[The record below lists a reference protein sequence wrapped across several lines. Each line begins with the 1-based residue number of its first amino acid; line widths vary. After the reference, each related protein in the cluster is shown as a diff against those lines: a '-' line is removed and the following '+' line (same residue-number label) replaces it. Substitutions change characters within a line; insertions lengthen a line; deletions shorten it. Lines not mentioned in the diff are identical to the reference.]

1 MCGPERHALAKFPH
15 FTGNRDSAKVRLLF
29 MQKIGIGLAGLG
41 TVGAG
46 VYRHLLQNQLLLT
59 ERIGLELEARRIAVR
74 NTSLVRSV
82 QPPAGILTDSW
93 EALVDDPTVGIV
105 VELIG
110 GIDLPYELFRR
121 ALKARKPVVTGNKA
135 LLAEKGAEIFELAAE
150 AGVPVFFEAAV
161 AGGIPIIKSIREGF
175 IGNHLQSIHAILNG
189 TSNYILTRM
198 TDAGMDFPEALREAQ
213 AGGYAEADPTLD
225 INGWDAAHKAIILAS
240 LAYGFWV
247 DTGHIYVEGIEKVS
261 AADIRFAENLGYRIK
276 LVATIRA
283 DSNARIEVRV
293 NPTLVPKG
301 HVLASVNGVFNALM
315 VRGDIVGDT
324 LFYGRGAGQDPT
336 ASAVISDLAQAAI
349 WIDSGGKAFGFTPHG
364 LYGKCL
370 PTEDLVSG
378 FYLRLTVDD
387 RPGVLAQIASILGS
401 HDIGISSVIQPE
413 SHEEAAV
420 PLVLMIHNA
429 PFGRMR
435 EAVER
440 MNELEC
446 VKGPPILLWI
456 LS

>member
-1 MCGPERHALAKFPH
+1 
-15 FTGNRDSAKVRLLF
+15 

-41 TVGAG
+41 TVGTG
-46 VYRHLLQNQLLLT
+46 VYRSLLQNRLLLT
-59 ERIGLELEARRIAVR
+59 ERIGLELEVRRIAVR
-74 NTSLVRSV
+74 NLALSRSV
-82 QPPAGILTDSW
+82 QPPPELLTDRW
-93 EALVDDPTVGIV
+93 EAMVDDPSVGIV

-110 GIDLPYELFRR
+110 GIDLPYEIFRR
-121 ALKARKPVVTGNKA
+121 ALKARKPVITGNKA

-150 AGVPVFFEAAV
+150 SGVPVFFEAAV

-198 TDAGMDFPEALREAQ
+198 TEAAINFPEALQEAQ
-213 AGGYAEADPTLD
+213 TGGYAEADPTLD

-247 DTGHIYVEGIEKVS
+247 DSRLVYVEGIEKIS
-261 AADIRFAENLGYRIK
+261 SADIRFAESLGYRIK

-283 DSNARIEVRV
+283 DSNSAIEVRV

-370 PTEDLVSG
+370 PTDELVSG

-387 RPGVLAQIASILGS
+387 RPGVLAQIAGILGS

-413 SHEEAAV
+413 SHEAAAV

-435 EAVER
+435 QAVEQ
-440 MNELEC
+440 MQSLEC
-446 VKGPPILLWI
+446 VKGAPMLLWI

>member
-1 MCGPERHALAKFPH
+1 
-15 FTGNRDSAKVRLLF
+15 
-29 MQKIGIGLAGLG
+29 
-41 TVGAG
+41 
-46 VYRHLLQNQLLLT
+46 
-59 ERIGLELEARRIAVR
+59 
-74 NTSLVRSV
+74 
-82 QPPAGILTDSW
+82 
-93 EALVDDPTVGIV
+93 
-105 VELIG
+105 
-110 GIDLPYELFRR
+110 
-121 ALKARKPVVTGNKA
+121 VTGNKA

-150 AGVPVFFEAAV
+150 VGVPVFFEAAV

-198 TDAGMDFPEALREAQ
+198 TDAGMDFPEALQEAQ

-247 DTGHIYVEGIEKVS
+247 DTTHIYVEGIERIS
-261 AADIRFAENLGYRIK
+261 AADIRFAESLGYRIK
-276 LVATIRA
+276 LVGTIRA
-283 DSNARIEVRV
+283 DSNAQIEVRV

-370 PTEDLVSG
+370 PTEDVVSG

-401 HDIGISSVIQPE
+401 HNIGISSVIQPE
-413 SHEEAAV
+413 SHEETAV

-429 PFGRMR
+429 PFGRMQ
-435 EAVER
+435 EAVEE
-440 MNELEC
+440 MSELEC
-446 VKGPPILLWI
+446 VKNTPVLLWI

>member
-1 MCGPERHALAKFPH
+1 
-15 FTGNRDSAKVRLLF
+15 

-41 TVGAG
+41 TVGTG
-46 VYRHLLQNQLLLT
+46 VYRSLLQNRLLLT
-59 ERIGLELEARRIAVR
+59 ERIGLELEVRRIAVR
-74 NTSLVRSV
+74 NLALSRSV
-82 QPPAGILTDSW
+82 KPPAEMLTDRW
-93 EALVDDPTVGIV
+93 EAIVDDPAVGVV

-150 AGVPVFFEAAV
+150 AGVPVFLEAAV

-198 TDAGMDFPEALREAQ
+198 TEARINFPEALQEAQ
-213 AGGYAEADPTLD
+213 SSGYAEADPTLD
-225 INGWDAAHKAIILAS
+225 INGWDPAHKAIILAS

-247 DTGHIYVEGIEKVS
+247 DTHHVYVEGIEKIS
-261 AADIRFAENLGYRIK
+261 AADIRFAETLGYRIK

-283 DSNARIEVRV
+283 DSNSAIEVRV
-293 NPTLVPKG
+293 NPTLVPKE

-370 PTEDLVSG
+370 PTDELMSA

-387 RPGVLAQIASILGS
+387 RPGVLAQIAGVLGS
-401 HDIGISSVIQPE
+401 HNIGISSVIQPE
-413 SHEEAAV
+413 SHETPAV

-435 EAVER
+435 EAVDQIK
-440 MNELEC
+440 NLEC
-446 VKGPPILLWI
+446 VKAEPVLLWI
-456 LS
+456 L

>member
-1 MCGPERHALAKFPH
+1 
-15 FTGNRDSAKVRLLF
+15 
-29 MQKIGIGLAGLG
+29 
-41 TVGAG
+41 
-46 VYRHLLQNQLLLT
+46 
-59 ERIGLELEARRIAVR
+59 
-74 NTSLVRSV
+74 
-82 QPPAGILTDSW
+82 
-93 EALVDDPTVGIV
+93 
-105 VELIG
+105 
-110 GIDLPYELFRR
+110 
-121 ALKARKPVVTGNKA
+121 
-135 LLAEKGAEIFELAAE
+135 
-150 AGVPVFFEAAV
+150 
-161 AGGIPIIKSIREGF
+161 
-175 IGNHLQSIHAILNG
+175 
-189 TSNYILTRM
+189 
-198 TDAGMDFPEALREAQ
+198 
-213 AGGYAEADPTLD
+213 LD

-247 DTGHIYVEGIEKVS
+247 DSRLVYVEGIEKVS
-261 AADIRFAENLGYRIK
+261 AADIRFAQDLGYRIK

-283 DSNARIEVRV
+283 DSNSSIEVRV
-293 NPTLVPKG
+293 NPTLVPQG

-370 PTEDLVSG
+370 PTDQLVSG

-387 RPGVLAQIASILGS
+387 RPGVLGQIAGILGG

-413 SHEEAAV
+413 SHDATAV

-435 EAVER
+435 TAVEEIKR
-440 MNELEC
+440 LAC